1 MSMSDQS
8 ANAPI
13 DTHVLVTFVSEF
25 HRLKALGD
33 RALAQI
39 SSDDAFNTL
48 LDPESNSLVIIVRH
62 MAGNMRSRWTDFLTT
77 DGEKPSRDRDGEF
90 EQTTRLTRDE
100 TIAEWEGGW
109 NVVFQAID
117 ALTPEDLRRTVT
129 IRGEEFSVFEALAR
143 QLGHYS
149 QHVGQ
154 ILFLA
159 KHLAGAGW
167 QSLSI
172 PRGQSKAKTWAY
184 KPQA

>member
-1 MSMSDQS
+1 MPDQS
-8 ANAPI
+8 AGAAI
-13 DTHVLVTFVSEF
+13 DTHVLVTLVSEF
-25 HRLKALGD
+25 RRLKALGD

-39 SSDDAFNTL
+39 SSDEAFNTL
-48 LDPESNSLVIIVRH
+48 LDPESNSLVVIVRH

-90 EQTTRLTRDE
+90 EQTVRLTRDE

-109 NVVFQAID
+109 GVVFQAID

-159 KHLAGAGW
+159 KHLAGGSW

-172 PRGQSKAKTWAY
+172 PRGQSKAQAWTY
-184 KPQA
+184 KQQSR